1 MDLDTHNL
9 STLAEL
15 KALPEGTSQI
25 FNSVLLLNKATVRTA
40 RNGSDFLVV
49 ELADKS
55 GALTFNCFSNSTG
68 FEFFKTATP
77 GHVVHIEAQTDYYQS
92 KLSPRLLAVMEV
104 PEAIVERDHWLEQ
117 LIESAPEGS
126 EWLWSEM
133 QRFMELIQNPR
144 LKATVKQVFEEIEEP
159 FKAGFGAIAIHHAY
173 RNGLMEHTVHI
184 ARAAEV
190 LLPLYKEVHADLAIA
205 GILLHDV
212 GKVLE
217 YTQDRVAKKTRV
229 GVLQGHVVL
238 GYRLARKAAMQHK
251 LEPDLLERL
260 EHIILSHQGELEW
273 GAAAMAATPE
283 AVFVSMVDNLDAKM
297 GIVQRALRN
306 TPETE
311 VFSAYSPALKGS
323 VLTTPIEEDPH

>member
-1 MDLDTHNL
+1 MNLDTHNL
-9 STLAEL
+9 STIAEL
-15 KALPEGTSQI
+15 KALPEGTSQV
-25 FNSVLLLNKATVRTA
+25 FDSVLLFNKATVRTA

-55 GALTFNCFSNSTG
+55 GALTLNCFSNGIG
-68 FEFFKTATP
+68 FDFFKTADP
-77 GHVVHIEAQTDYYQS
+77 GTVVHIEAQTDHYQG
-92 KLSPRLLAVMEV
+92 KPSPRLLAVMAV
-104 PEAIVERDHWLEQ
+104 PESIVERDGWLEK

-126 EWLWSEM
+126 DFLWNEI
-133 QRFMELIQNPR
+133 QRFISIIKNPR
-144 LKATVKQVFEEIEEP
+144 LRATVEQVFADIGEN
-159 FKAGFGAIAIHHAY
+159 FKTGFGAIAIHHAY
-173 RNGLMEHTVHI
+173 RSGLMEHTVHI
-184 ARAAEV
+184 AQAAEA

-205 GILLHDV
+205 GILLHDT
-212 GKVLE
+212 GKILE
-217 YTQDRVAKKTRV
+217 YTQDRVAQKTRL

-283 AVFVSMVDNLDAKM
+283 AIFVSMVDNLDAKM

-306 TPETE
+306 TLENE
-311 VFSAYSPALKGS
+311 EFSTYSPALKGC
-323 VLTTPIEEDPH
+323 VLTTPVQENPY

>member
-1 MDLDTHNL
+1 MDIDANNL
-9 STLAEL
+9 STIAEL
-15 KALPEGTSQI
+15 KALPEGTTQV

-40 RNGSDFLVV
+40 RNGSEFLVV

-55 GALTFNCFSNSTG
+55 GALTINCFSNSTG
-68 FEFFKTATP
+68 FDFFKTATP

-104 PEAIVERDHWLEQ
+104 PEAIVEQDCWLEK

-126 EWLWSEM
+126 DWLWSEM
-133 QRFMELIQNPR
+133 QRFIQMIKNPR
-144 LKATVKQVFEEIEEP
+144 LRATVDQVITDIEDS
-159 FKAGFGAIAIHHAY
+159 FKTGFGAIAIHHAY

-190 LLPLYKEVHADLAIA
+190 LLPLYKEVHPDLAIA
-205 GILLHDV
+205 GILLHDT

-251 LEPDLLERL
+251 LEPDLTERL

-306 TPETE
+306 TPKTE
-311 VFSAYSPALKGS
+311 EFSSYSLALKGS
-323 VLTTPIEEDPH
+323 VLTTAIEEEPY